1 MPISR
6 LGIANPSA
14 NTDTV
19 LAGFNAEYLVS
30 VVVAN
35 KAVVAT
41 PVTRVSIWIVP
52 GGATIPAQ
60 YAYIAFNLELGV
72 GSSFET
78 FRFGVVNGDT
88 VYVRSSTDNTSFSIN
103 GILQD
108 DAQIARNISETFTN
122 KTIRGEENTLLLDK
136 GTTSERPTGIEAGY
150 TRFNTESNS
159 LEVYTTGGQW
169 EVVGTGAG
177 TAGPT
182 GPTGPAGDEGP
193 TGPTGPTGAQG
204 DTGPTGEAGPTGPT
218 GETGAQGVSISL
230 LGSVA
235 TVGDLPSSGNTV
247 NDAYIV
253 DADGNLYVWDGS
265 AWNDVGQIQGPTG
278 PTGADGVAGD
288 TGPTGPTGPAGDAGP
303 TGATGPT
310 GPAGDAGPTGATGPT
325 GPQGEQGP
333 AINAI
338 AALDVSNNSSS
349 AYQFNSHYS
358 GDNPTVYAFGGAT
371 LGFDLTNVSSS
382 HPFQIQEDSGGGFA
396 NITTGIIHVADDGTV
411 TEGSGAQ
418 GQTSGIVYW
427 EVPITSASSWQY
439 ICSVHSAMAGTLT
452 IKSMSTL

>member
-122 KTIRGEENTLLLDK
+122 KTIRGEENTLLL
-136 GTTSERPTGIEAGY
+136 
-150 TRFNTESNS
+150 
-159 LEVYTTGGQW
+159 
-169 EVVGTGAG
+169 
-177 TAGPT
+177 
-182 GPTGPAGDEGP
+182 
-193 TGPTGPTGAQG
+193 
-204 DTGPTGEAGPTGPT
+204 
-218 GETGAQGVSISL
+218 
-230 LGSVA
+230 
-235 TVGDLPSSGNTV
+235 
-247 NDAYIV
+247 
-253 DADGNLYVWDGS
+253 
-265 AWNDVGQIQGPTG
+265 
-278 PTGADGVAGD
+278 
-288 TGPTGPTGPAGDAGP
+288 
-303 TGATGPT
+303 
-310 GPAGDAGPTGATGPT
+310 
-325 GPQGEQGP
+325 
-333 AINAI
+333 
-338 AALDVSNNSSS
+338 
-349 AYQFNSHYS
+349 
-358 GDNPTVYAFGGAT
+358 
-371 LGFDLTNVSSS
+371 
-382 HPFQIQEDSGGGFA
+382 
-396 NITTGIIHVADDGTV
+396 
-411 TEGSGAQ
+411 
-418 GQTSGIVYW
+418 
-427 EVPITSASSWQY
+427 
-439 ICSVHSAMAGTLT
+439 
-452 IKSMSTL
+452 